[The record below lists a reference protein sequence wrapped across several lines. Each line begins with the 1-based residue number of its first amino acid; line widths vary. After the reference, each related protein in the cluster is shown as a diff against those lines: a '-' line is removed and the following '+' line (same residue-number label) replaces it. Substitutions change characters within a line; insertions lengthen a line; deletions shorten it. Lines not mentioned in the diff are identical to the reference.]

1 MIEQP
6 SLPYYPEGVPR
17 ELPLPPET
25 LLEMFSRSARR
36 FSRRP
41 AVYFFGKTL
50 SYHECH
56 SLVERF
62 ACSLAAL
69 GIRKGDRVALC
80 LPNSPQAVIA
90 YFGILRAGG
99 IVVACNP
106 TYTEHELSHQLR
118 DAGARAVVVLDLM
131 YEKLRH
137 LELELI
143 IVTRITD
150 FMTTIAKYI
159 YRHRNGRPP
168 IEIPL
173 SDTTLFFHDVLDNV
187 PPVAPEELPIVTPND
202 IALLQYTGGTT
213 GVSKGAKL
221 LHRNLTANVRQ
232 LISWFSP
239 AERVESFLA
248 ALPLFHVF
256 GMTVTQNI
264 CLAVGGCMVLVPDPR
279 NMPVLLTLLRKKK
292 PTVITLVPAFV
303 RKLLDHCDA
312 KDFAATRFVICG
324 GAALPY
330 ELLKRF
336 KEKTGHM
343 IIEGYGLSEASPV
356 THCNI
361 PRGLSVKRSIGLPIS
376 NTDAKIVDETG
387 QEVPTGEIGELWV
400 RGPQVM
406 QGYWNNQEETANV
419 LTPGGWLSTGDL
431 ARIDQD
437 GFFYIVDRKKDMI
450 LSTSGL
456 NVYPAEIEQ
465 VLFLHPHV
473 CEAAVIGV
481 QLVDGNESIK
491 AFVVLTVDSV
501 SADDLLA
508 HCRRYLASYKVPKKI
523 EFRTELPKTIL
534 GKTLHRVLR
543 VEEST
548 RLSTV
553 LGAAHERAAVR
564 QAETSLDAGEIGN
577 MVSERQSGGK
587 SR

>member
-1 MIEQP
+1 MREAEP
-6 SLPYYPEGVPR
+6 FMSEHPWFRFYPEGVPHKLS
-17 ELPLPPET
+17 LPSET
-25 LLEMFSRSARR
+25 LVEMFSLSAQR

-41 AVYFFGKTL
+41 ALYFFGKTI

-62 ACSLAAL
+62 ACGLAAR
-69 GIRKGDRVALC
+69 GVRKGDRVALC
-80 LPNSPQAVIA
+80 LPNCPQAVIA
-90 YFGILRAGG
+90 YFGIVRAGG

-118 DAGARAVVVLDLM
+118 DAGARAIVVLDLM
-131 YEKLRH
+131 YEKIKPLD
-137 LELELI
+137 LELV

-150 FMTTIAKYI
+150 FMTPIARYL
-159 YRHRNGRPP
+159 YHRRIGRPP
-168 IEIPL
+168 IAIP
-173 SDTTLFFHDVLDNV
+173 SGDRSAFFHDVLHGV
-187 PPVAPEELPIVTPND
+187 TVLAPELLPTVTPDD

-213 GVSKGAKL
+213 GVSKAAEL
-221 LHRNLTANVRQ
+221 RHRNLTANVRQ

-292 PTVITLVPAFV
+292 PTVVTLVPALV
-303 RKLLDHCDA
+303 RKLLEYCEA
-312 KDFAATRFVICG
+312 KDFTATRYVICG
-324 GAALPY
+324 GAALSFD
-330 ELLKRF
+330 LLKQF
-336 KEKTGHM
+336 KEKTGHL

-361 PRGLSVKRSIGLPIS
+361 PRGLSVKRSIGLPIA
-376 NTDAKIVDETG
+376 NTDAKVVDENG
-387 QEVPTGEIGELWV
+387 REVATGEVGELWV

-406 QGYWNNQEETANV
+406 QGYWNNPEETAQV
-419 LTPGGWLSTGDL
+419 LKPGGWLATGDL
-431 ARIDQD
+431 ARVDQD
-437 GFFYIVDRKKDMI
+437 GFFYLVDRKKEMI
-450 LSTSGL
+450 LSSSGF

-465 VLFLHPHV
+465 VLVLHPHV
-473 CEAAVIGV
+473 SEAAVVGV
-481 QLVDGNESIK
+481 PLGDGSEWIK
-491 AFVVLTVDSV
+491 AFVVLSANTV
-501 SADDLLA
+501 SADELLA

-543 VEEST
+543 VEERT
-548 RLSTV
+548 RAYQQRSSLT
-553 LGAAHERAAVR
+553 GER
-564 QAETSLDAGEIGN
+564 EP
-577 MVSERQSGGK
+577 
-587 SR
+587 

>member
-1 MIEQP
+1 MSEQP
-6 SLPYYPEGVPR
+6 WFRYYPEGVPHK
-17 ELPLPPET
+17 LSLSPET
-25 LLEMFSRSARR
+25 LPEMFSRSAQR

-41 AVYFFGKTL
+41 ALYFFGKTL
-50 SYHECH
+50 SYQECH
-56 SLVERF
+56 RLIERF
-62 ACSLAAL
+62 ACGLAAL

-118 DAGARAVVVLDLM
+118 NAGTRAIVVLDLM
-131 YEKLRH
+131 YQKIERLD
-137 LELELI
+137 LELI

-150 FMTTIAKYI
+150 FMTTIAKYL
-159 YRHRNGRPP
+159 YQHRNRRPP
-168 IEIPL
+168 IEIPP
-173 SDTTLFFHDVLDNV
+173 SGATLFFHDVLDRV
-187 PPVAPEELPIVTPND
+187 TPVAPEKLPTASPDD

-213 GVSKGAKL
+213 GVSKGAEL
-221 LHRNLTANVRQ
+221 RHRNLTANVRQ

-279 NMPVLLTLLRKKK
+279 NMPVLLTLLRKKR

-312 KDFAATRFVICG
+312 KDFSATRFVICG

-330 ELLKRF
+330 ELLKQF
-336 KEKTGHM
+336 KDKTGHM

-361 PRGLSVKRSIGLPIS
+361 PRGLSVKRSIGLPIA
-376 NTDAKIVDETG
+376 NTEAKIVDETG
-387 QEVPTGEIGELWV
+387 QEVPSGEIGELWV

-406 QGYWNNQEETANV
+406 QGYWNNPEETANV
-419 LTPGGWLSTGDL
+419 LKPDGWLATGDI
-431 ARIDQD
+431 ARADQD
-437 GFFYIVDRKKDMI
+437 GFFYIIDRKKDMI
-450 LSTSGL
+450 LSPSGL

-465 VLFLHPHV
+465 VLRLHQHV
-473 CEAAVIGV
+473 SEAAVIGV
-481 QLVDGNESIK
+481 RLGNGSESIK
-491 AFVVLTVDSV
+491 AFVVPATDAA

-508 HCRRYLASYKVPKKI
+508 HCRHYLAPYKMPKKI

-543 VEEST
+543 VEEHARLRVQPSEAAEDRT
-548 RLSTV
+548 R
-553 LGAAHERAAVR
+553 
-564 QAETSLDAGEIGN
+564 
-577 MVSERQSGGK
+577 
-587 SR
+587 